1 MPTYAREGVPHL
13 WLIDPLVRS
22 LEVFRLEGP
31 SYLLLGTFGENE
43 RVRADPFA
51 AVELELA
58 ALWPNT
64 VTPLP
69 DL

>member
-1 MPTYAREGVPHL
+1 VILIAGLDRLSDHSLCEG
-13 WLIDPLVRS
+13 
-22 LEVFRLEGP
+22 G
-31 SYLLLGTFGENE
+31 SYLLLGAFGENE
-43 RVRADPFA
+43 RVRVEPFA
-51 AVELELA
+51 AVALELA